1 MIDRNN
7 IIFKYSY
14 LNKDKDKD
22 NNKDSKK
29 SAPQN
34 LSKLLSNTINIY
46 TQYIDL

>member
-7 IIFKYSY
+7 MIFKHSY
-14 LNKDKDKD
+14 LSND
-22 NNKDSKK
+22 KDSKK

-34 LSKLLSNTINIY
+34 LSKLLSNTISIY